1 MLRIPNRQNL
11 HPELYCTEFSV
22 QKILPVSSYYNN
34 PYDMF
39 TSFDHLFSNRLKC
52 AILKLSSEQE

>member
-11 HPELYCTEFSV
+11 HPELYCT
-22 QKILPVSSYYNN
+22 VSSCYNN